1 MFYIAKEHKDI
12 FAIILKSVHTM
23 TFSIN
28 RVDKSEAVKHIK
40 SGDRVFL
47 HSITMAPHT
56 LIDAMVARHN
66 EFRNVEIVHIHTEG
80 PAPYTAESLSDSF
93 FHNAFFVGSNVRP
106 AVQAGDA
113 DYIPVFLS
121 EISYLFRRGIM
132 PIDVAMISV
141 SPPDKHG
148 FCSLGPSVDITLG
161 AVETAKLIIAE
172 INPNVPRTSGD
183 GYIHIS
189 KIDYAI
195 DVDTPMYEA
204 NPRKIGETEQKIG
217 SYIAELVEDGATLQM
232 GIGGIPDAVLA
243 QLHNHKRLGIHTEM
257 FSDGVIDLVEKGVIT
272 GEMKKVLPNVI
283 TACFAMG
290 TKRLYDF
297 IDNNPSVVFKEA
309 SYTNDTARIR
319 RNPKVTA
326 INSAI
331 EIDLTGQV
339 CADSIGSRQFSGVG
353 GQMDFI
359 RGASLSEGGKPIIAM
374 PSITRH
380 GETKIVPFLKPGASV
395 TTTRAHVHYVVTEF
409 GVVNLYG
416 KNLRQRAE
424 ALISIAHPN
433 HREELEKQAYE
444 RFKHALI

>member
-1 MFYIAKEHKDI
+1 MKEFKTI
-12 FAIILKSVHTM
+12 
-23 TFSIN
+23 
-28 RVDKSEAVKHIK
+28 DKHEAVKHIK

-47 HSITMAPHT
+47 HSIAMTPHT
-56 LIDAMVARHN
+56 LVDAMVSRH
-66 EFRNVEIVHIHTEG
+66 EHLKDVEIVHIHTEG
-80 PAPYTAESLSDSF
+80 SAPYVNPDLRSSF
-93 FHNAFFVGSNVRP
+93 YHNALFVGSNVRE
-106 AVQAGDA
+106 AVQTGVA
-113 DYIPVFLS
+113 DYIPLFLS
-121 EISYLFRRGIM
+121 EMPGLFRRGIM
-132 PIDVAMISV
+132 TIDVAMISV

-161 AVETAKLIIAE
+161 AIESAKLVIAE
-172 INPNVPRTSGD
+172 INPNVPRTHGD
-183 GYIHIS
+183 GYVHFS

-195 DVDTPMYEA
+195 DVNTPMYETK
-204 NPRKIGETEQKIG
+204 PRVISETERRIG
-217 SYIAELVEDGATLQM
+217 KYIAEMIEDGATLQM
-232 GIGGIPDAVLA
+232 GIGAIPDAVLSE
-243 QLHNHKRLGIHTEM
+243 LHNHRKLGVHTEM

-290 TKRLYDF
+290 SKRLYDF
-297 IDNNPSVVFKEA
+297 IDSNPSVVFKEA

-339 CADSIGSRQFSGVG
+339 CADSIGSMQFSGVG

-380 GETKIVPFLKPGASV
+380 GESKLVPFLKPGASV
-395 TTTRAHVHYVVTEF
+395 TTTRAHVHYVVTEN
-409 GVVNLYG
+409 GVANLYG
-416 KNLRQRAE
+416 KSLKQRAE
-424 ALISIAHPN
+424 ALIAIAHPT
-433 HREELEKQAYE
+433 HQEILEKAAFI
-444 RFKHALI
+444 RFNGGRI